1 MTIDFKDNDALQ
13 SLVTS
18 DFGDW
23 SGSFTIDQQLISDFA
38 EMTGD
43 DMWMHVDEERC
54 AKESP

>member
-23 SGSFTIDQQLISDFA
+23 SGSFTIDQQSVSYTHLTLPPSDL
-38 EMTGD
+38 
-43 DMWMHVDEERC
+43 V
-54 AKESP
+54 